1 MSDAPI
7 DRSTLGRD
15 QRLQRGGD
23 FARIKSKGQRRVRG
37 CLILNWIENSDIA
50 RPRLGVITSKKLGNA
65 VRRSRARRLMREA
78 FRLHQFELRQDIDL
92 ILVARR
98 SINEL
103 TRPDVEEVFLK
114 LARDSGL
121 IIDAKS

>member
-1 MSDAPI
+1 
-7 DRSTLGRD
+7 
-15 QRLQRGGD
+15 
-23 FARIKSKGQRRVRG
+23 
-37 CLILNWIENSDIA
+37 
-50 RPRLGVITSKKLGNA
+50 
-65 VRRSRARRLMREA
+65 MREA